1 VFDLFD
7 FDVFPVLETGRLLLR
22 EITLNDADAL
32 LRIRGD
38 SQVTRYN
45 GGNTFTF
52 VDEAIDLVQTMTR
65 AYREK
70 REIRWGIT
78 LKPVDSVIGMVGF
91 NYWNRQDFRGS
102 VGYDL
107 ARAYWGRNIMP
118 EALREVVSFGFD
130 CMGLNRIE
138 ADASAAN
145 RASVRVLE
153 KLGFKYEGL
162 QREQYYENG
171 EFHDLLLYALLR
183 REFA

>member
-7 FDVFPVLETGRLLLR
+7 FDLFPALETDRLILR
-22 EITLNDADAL
+22 EITLNDAEAI

-38 SQVTRYN
+38 SEVTRYN
-45 GGNTFTF
+45 GGNTFYF
-52 VDEAIDLVQTMTR
+52 VDEAVDLIQLISKS
-65 AYREK
+65 YQDK

-78 LKPVDSVIGMVGF
+78 LKPSDSVIGMIGY

-107 ARAYWGRNIMP
+107 ARAYWGKGIMP
-118 EALREVVSFGFD
+118 EALRAVVVFGFD

-138 ADASAAN
+138 ADASAGN
-145 RASVRVLE
+145 TASVRVME

-162 QREQYYENG
+162 QREQFYENG

-183 REFA
+183 REFD